1 MFGGN
6 FAPVGWAL
14 CNGELLEIHRN
25 VELFSI
31 LGTTYGG
38 DGRTNFGL
46 PDLRGRVPLHPGEGP
61 GLTRRRLG
69 EKAGQETAEL
79 QATVSGQGT
88 GSAARPGEVGTMPPY
103 TGINFIISLTGEYP
117 RRPPRISGAE
127 TGSGSTPPLRDHHQQ
142 NETEESAP
150 LATGLLAPSDLV
162 VTDITATTLTLSWRD
177 NSTREWGAAVYRM
190 DPVVARRDP
199 TKGWKLLTQVPEAV
213 ESNWA
218 GTGMRSDS
226 DFDLTPG
233 TNYCYRVRAYVEF
246 SMSEVSEYSKA
257 VCIRTSDLPESTE
270 QCSNESRR
278 LCESRRA
285 TCEVEHARNG
295 SSSDL
300 CRWDSISSASACSET
315 AGIWTTE
322 GSRFSQNHPDAVPPG
337 RDGACITQAANI
349 LNQRID

>member
-1 MFGGN
+1 MN
-6 FAPVGWAL
+6 
-14 CNGELLEIHRN
+14 
-25 VELFSI
+25 
-31 LGTTYGG
+31 
-38 DGRTNFGL
+38 
-46 PDLRGRVPLHPGEGP
+46 
-61 GLTRRRLG
+61 RR
-69 EKAGQETAEL
+69 
-79 QATVSGQGT
+79 T
-88 GSAARPGEVGTMPPY
+88 GSWTCSATDP
-103 TGINFIISLTGEYP
+103 
-117 RRPPRISGAE
+117 
-127 TGSGSTPPLRDHHQQ
+127 TGSGSTTTTGDHSQQ
-142 NETEESAP
+142 NETPKDAP

-162 VTDITATTLTLSWRD
+162 VSDVTATTLTLSWRD

-233 TNYCYRVRAYVEF
+233 TNYCYRVRAYVGF
-246 SMSEVSEYSKA
+246 SMSEVSAYSKA

-322 GSRFSQNHPDAVPPG
+322 GSRFSQGHYRLYFGLAHNTLPPEIEVKWPDG
-337 RDGACITQAANI
+337 RVQLVRPESVDRLLTI
-349 LNQRID
+349 RDER